1 MKVNCAWMLRFLY
14 HHHHFVVLPRMHK
27 GLLGDDV
34 RQELHILMEF
44 GTDHESWQRWRE
56 ER

>member
-1 MKVNCAWMLRFLY
+1 MKVNCAWILRFLY
-14 HHHHFVVLPRMHK
+14 HHHFVVLPKMHK
-27 GLLGDDV
+27 GDDV

-44 GTDHESWQRWRE
+44 GTDHQSCQGWRG